1 MSDHLAALRL
11 FARIAHRGSFSAA
24 ARELGVPQSTASRMI
39 AVLER
44 EIGGALLVRNT
55 RAVTL
60 TDAGSE
66 FLLRLET
73 ILADLDEAEHA
84 VRGTGELRGTIR
96 VALGSSL
103 AIREVIPRL
112 PPFLDRHPA
121 LKVELMPEDRYH
133 DLVTEGID
141 VALRFGKLLD
151 SSATFR
157 TIRAWPRVLAA
168 SPAYLAKAGAPQSP
182 ADLSA
187 HSLVWGLA
195 TNYMRWSF
203 RRNGAQTSIRVKP
216 RLLAGSNEGAVAAAT
231 AGLGIIMTTSGA
243 CRRELE
249 AGSLVRLL
257 SEWDLG
263 ELELNAVF
271 AAGRAAKPSA
281 RAYVT
286 YLISAL
292 AGA

>member
-1 MSDHLAALRL
+1 MSNHLAALRL

-24 ARELGVPQSTASRMI
+24 ARELGVPQSTASRMM

-44 EIGGALLVRNT
+44 EIGAALLVRNT

-66 FLLRLET
+66 FLARLET
-73 ILADLDEAEHA
+73 ILADLDEAEQA
-84 VRGTGELRGTIR
+84 ARVTGEFRGVLR
-96 VALGSSL
+96 VSLGSSL
-103 AIREVIPRL
+103 AVREVIPRL
-112 PPFLDRHPA
+112 PPFLDMHPA
-121 LKVELMPEDRYH
+121 LKVQLMPEDRLH
-133 DLVTEGID
+133 DLVAEGID

-151 SSATFR
+151 STATFR

-168 SPAYLAKAGAPQSP
+168 SPSYLAKAGTPRSP
-182 ADLSA
+182 ADLPA
-187 HSLVWGLA
+187 HSLVEGLA
-195 TNYMRWSF
+195 ANNTKWSF
-203 RRNGAQTSIRVKP
+203 RRNGAPTSIRVEP
-216 RLLAGSNEGAVAAAT
+216 RMQAGSNEGAVAAAT

-257 SEWDLG
+257 TEWDLG
-263 ELELNAVF
+263 ELELHAVF

-281 RAYVT
+281 RAYVA
-286 YLISAL
+286 YLTSAL
-292 AGA
+292 ANA

>member
-24 ARELGVPQSTASRMI
+24 AREAGVPQSTASRTM

-44 EIGGALLVRNT
+44 EIGAALLVRNT

-66 FLLRLET
+66 FLARLET
-73 ILADLDEAEHA
+73 ILADLDEAEQA
-84 VRGTGELRGTIR
+84 VRGTGELRGVLR

-103 AIREVIPRL
+103 AVREVIPRL

-121 LKVELMPEDRYH
+121 LKVQLMPEDRLH
-133 DLVTEGID
+133 DLVAEGID

-151 SSATFR
+151 STATFR
-157 TIRAWPRVLAA
+157 TIRSWPRVLAA
-168 SPAYLAKAGAPQSP
+168 SPAYLTKTGTPRSP
-182 ADLSA
+182 ADLST

-195 TNYMRWSF
+195 ANNTRWLF
-203 RRNGAQTSIRVKP
+203 RRNGAPTSIRVEP
-216 RLLAGSNEGAVAAAT
+216 RLQAGSNEGAVAAAT
-231 AGLGIIMTTSGA
+231 AGLGIVMTTSGA

-257 SEWDLG
+257 TEWDLG

-281 RAYVT
+281 RAYVA
-286 YLISAL
+286 YLTSAL
-292 AGA
+292 ADA

>member
-1 MSDHLAALRL
+1 MM
-11 FARIAHRGSFSAA
+11 G
-24 ARELGVPQSTASRMI
+24 
-39 AVLER
+39 VLER
-44 EIGGALLVRNT
+44 EIGASLLVRNT

-60 TDAGSE
+60 TDGGSE
-66 FLLRLET
+66 FLARLET
-73 ILADLDEAEHA
+73 ILADLEEAEQE
-84 VRGTGELRGTIR
+84 VRGTGELRGVLR

-103 AIREVIPRL
+103 AVREVIPRL

-121 LKVELMPEDRYH
+121 LKVQLMPEDWLH
-133 DLVTEGID
+133 DLVAEGID

-151 SSATFR
+151 STATFR
-157 TIRAWPRVLAA
+157 TIRSWPRVLAA
-168 SPAYLAKAGAPQSP
+168 SPSYLAKAGTPRSP

-195 TNYMRWSF
+195 ANNMSWSF
-203 RRNGAQTSIRVKP
+203 RRNGAPTSIRVEP
-216 RLLAGSNEGAVAAAT
+216 RLQAGSNEGAVAAAT

-243 CRRELE
+243 CGRELE
-249 AGSLVRLL
+249 TGSLVRLL
-257 SEWDLG
+257 TEWDVG

-286 YLISAL
+286 YLTSAL
-292 AGA
+292 ANA